1 MKLSFLLGA
10 ATGYVLGAKAGRDRY
25 ETIVRVARRLGGS
38 QTVQTTRGVLQA
50 KGTSMRHQVQHAIG
64 RKLTQSGMGSTTNS
78 YQAQPPPHQTP

>member
-50 KGTSMRHQVQHAIG
+50 RGTSMRHQVQHAIG
-64 RKLTQSGMGSTTNS
+64 RKLTQSGTGSTTNG
-78 YQAQPPPHQTP
+78 YQAQPPPH